1 MQCCLPSPGLNRVS
15 IIIKGK
21 ILGKLLMT
29 TLEKQTQI
37 ENDERIY
44 RRLKIWIS
52 ECHFTQVTV

>member
-37 ENDERIY
+37 ENDER
-44 RRLKIWIS
+44 K
-52 ECHFTQVTV
+52 